1 MEVLL
6 LLGLATFGI
15 GFITP
20 SDNDD
25 DSDDVGSDDDGDSG
39 GQPPTGDDTDET
51 ITGTDGDDTIT
62 GGPTDLMDF
71 IVRAGA
77 GNDLIEIEDEALYSG
92 ETRTDVRGESGDDT
106 ISAGGLSRYFDL
118 DGGEG
123 NDNIIVSGTAGI
135 GLIDGGNDDDLID
148 IAHGYDTSVT
158 GGDGNDT
165 ISFTPGG
172 ILVDG
177 GDGDDLI
184 TTDGEFFGEVSTIHG
199 GDGDDTLA
207 SDALNTAVYGDAGND
222 VIMAFSQNWQ
232 GTAYYTSFDGG
243 DGDDTII
250 IEENAITGGDPEGG
264 MFDRTYANTV
274 NDIFGGAGSDTFQ
287 ATVNEGILSESE
299 IHAGVLE
306 DALQDDGT
314 LLLDVTRI
322 GDFEPGT
329 DMLLVDGDPL
339 DDGFTLS
346 TARIEYTTDAEGNA
360 GSELI
365 LRYESDTASTRDV
378 VITLDGA
385 TVTWDDIAFSGDEI
399 PELQPIAA

>member
-25 DSDDVGSDDDGDSG
+25 DRDDVGSDNDDDTG

-92 ETRTDVRGESGDDT
+92 ETQTDVRGESGDDT
-106 ISAGGLSRYFDL
+106 ISAGSLARYFEL
-118 DGGEG
+118 DGGED
-123 NDNIIVSGTAGI
+123 NDNIIVSGTAGT
-135 GLIDGGNDDDLID
+135 GLIDGGEGNDLID

-184 TTDGEFFGEVSTIHG
+184 TTDGEFFGEASTIHG

-222 VIMAFSQNWQ
+222 VVMAFSQNWQ

-243 DGDDTII
+243 DGDDTIV
-250 IEENAITGGDPEGG
+250 IEENAITGGDPETGT
-264 MFDRTYANTV
+264 FDGTYANTV

-287 ATVNEGILSESE
+287 ATVNEGMLSESE
-299 IHAGVLE
+299 IPDYFIDNVLQE
-306 DALQDDGT
+306 DGT

-322 GDFEPGT
+322 ADFEPGV
-329 DMLLVDGDPL
+329 DMVLIDGDPL

-346 TARIEYTTDAEGNA
+346 NARIEYTADAEGNA
-360 GSELI
+360 GSEVI
-365 LRYESDTASTRDV
+365 LRYESETDSARDV

-385 TVTWDDIAFSGDEI
+385 TVTWDDIAFSGDQI
-399 PELQPIAA
+399 PELAPIAA

>member
-15 GFITP
+15 GFISP

-25 DSDDVGSDDDGDSG
+25 DSDDAVPDDDGDTG
-39 GQPPTGDDTDET
+39 GEPSTGDDSDET
-51 ITGTDGDDTIT
+51 ITGTDGDDTIA

-92 ETRTDVRGESGDDT
+92 ETQTDVRGESGDDT
-106 ISAGGLSRYFDL
+106 IFAGSLARHFEL
-118 DGGEG
+118 DGGED
-123 NDNIIVSGTAGI
+123 NDNIIVSGTAGT
-135 GLIDGGNDDDLID
+135 GLID
-148 IAHGYDTSVT
+148 

-222 VIMAFSQNWQ
+222 VVMAFSQNWQ

-243 DGDDTII
+243 DGDDTIV
-250 IEENAITGGDPEGG
+250 IEENAITGGDPETGT
-264 MFDRTYANTV
+264 FDGTYANTV

-287 ATVNEGILSESE
+287 ATVNEGMLSESE
-299 IHAGVLE
+299 IPDYFIDNVLQE
-306 DALQDDGT
+306 DGT

-322 GDFEPGT
+322 ADFEPGV
-329 DMLLVDGDPL
+329 DMLLIDGDPL

-346 TARIEYTTDAEGNA
+346 NARIEYTADAEGNA
-360 GSELI
+360 GSEVI
-365 LRYESDTASTRDV
+365 LRYESETDSARDV

-385 TVTWDDIAFSGDEI
+385 TVTWDDIAFSGDQI
-399 PELQPIAA
+399 PELAPIAA